1 MSPDTTSLSPRSF
14 GLISLSLGTAI
25 VPGSVSIL
33 QGTRGTCVEP
43 ARLGCLHLTS
53 WMEGRV
59 LIPCCQGVQGLKRS
73 CTTRAWPSSCFLVW
87 ISWMVSRFCSVSLH
101 GVSSVYWCLLH
112 VYIHLYT
119 PYTILLTIYSTRITM
134 CMIVHLFEMHV
145 FVWNHSGDLLK
156 RFLWRRPRTSD
167 SCQKSRLKRCLAES
181 WCLQCQIENA
191 EDSQF
196 GLDEELPEK
205 RSRGWRFGIE
215 VCLKGQIPANQNDQ
229 SQKYLFEKNLDV
241 WPAVSSTFHCRWRTR
256 PRPRSVQLKHRN
268 TWKCNCKRKQ
278 ISFFFENVAYE
289 RGSIFPET
297 PATTIIDH
305 CSSHTSADIDWCSG
319 CLVLSYELLNIHWV
333 PRVQGLQ
340 GSAGRQDRLIW

>member
-1 MSPDTTSLSPRSF
+1 
-14 GLISLSLGTAI
+14 
-25 VPGSVSIL
+25 
-33 QGTRGTCVEP
+33 
-43 ARLGCLHLTS
+43 
-53 WMEGRV
+53 
-59 LIPCCQGVQGLKRS
+59 
-73 CTTRAWPSSCFLVW
+73 
-87 ISWMVSRFCSVSLH
+87 
-101 GVSSVYWCLLH
+101 
-112 VYIHLYT
+112 
-119 PYTILLTIYSTRITM
+119 M

-181 WCLQCQIENA
+181 WCLQCQIEHA

-215 VCLKGQIPANQNDQ
+215 VKGQIPANQNDQ

-241 WPAVSSTFHCRWRTR
+241 WPAVSWTFHCRWRTR

-278 ISFFFENVAYE
+278 ISFFWTCGLRKAIDISWDSGSDYHRSLLFPHSCRYWLLRMPSPFIRVVKHSLGSKGP
-289 RGSIFPET
+289 RGWVGSPRSAHLIGHGPGLPLPE
-297 PATTIIDH
+297 AWD
-305 CSSHTSADIDWCSG
+305 SR
-319 CLVLSYELLNIHWV
+319 EIHKKQ
-333 PRVQGLQ
+333 RQG
-340 GSAGRQDRLIW
+340 